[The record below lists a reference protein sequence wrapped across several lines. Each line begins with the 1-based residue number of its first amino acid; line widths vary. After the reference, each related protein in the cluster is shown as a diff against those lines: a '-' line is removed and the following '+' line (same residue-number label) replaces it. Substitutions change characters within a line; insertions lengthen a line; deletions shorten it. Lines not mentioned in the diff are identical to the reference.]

1 MPVTR
6 HGDTEGLFIPIKD
19 DRSRIIMSMRA
30 SDRRFVDVVS
40 REEAD
45 AALRDLGINHDGA

>member
-45 AALRDLGINHDGA
+45 AALRDLGINPDGA